1 MILPLA
7 ILFSAGAIGVWG
19 LAAAARER
27 WVWGAAFLE
36 TLVALHEWSFAFRR
50 VAEWIRIDLLLTLPC
65 FVLFNILMAIY
76 AWRQAPGWW
85 QYLLLGT
92 AAAGPAL
99 LLLGK

>member
-7 ILFSAGAIGVWG
+7 LLFSAGAIGVWA
-19 LAAAARER
+19 LAVAARER
-27 WVWGAAFLE
+27 WVWGAAILE

-65 FVLFNILMAIY
+65 FALFNTLMAIF
-76 AWRQAPGWW
+76 AWRRAPGWW
-85 QYLLLGT
+85 QYLLLAT

-99 LLLGK
+99 LLLSK